1 MEMLREMKEKL
12 ESFES
17 PVGVTNSQKMIN
29 GFIENVI
36 KGSLKLMDTLL
47 E

>member
-1 MEMLREMKEKL
+1 MLREMKEKL
-12 ESFES
+12 EGFEN

-29 GFIENVI
+29 SFIQNVI
-36 KGSLKLMDTLL
+36 KGSLKLIDTLL